1 MTASKALQ
9 QIISIITLG
18 SVSFALSYFLFKINQ
33 ILSHQH
39 QTQYQQ
45 LKIKYYYK
53 YIIKYDVLYT
63 IFKTCQGLLLMTFTL
78 FITIR
83 SIALINQLNIKDFS
97 EKTNQSFVQNLD
109 ITIVIFLG
117 ILTVIL
123 FKKTMIY
130 SIVTVH
136 VIYRWYIQVKFKTRS
151 DVQFYKKVYDLEYLY
166 VTYINHK
173 SNIKS
178 IKTIRSDMIDDL
190 NQIIDQLI
198 DENQSVKLN
207 NKTIQN
213 ITLISFRV
221 GNHSLLNTLEL
232 AFINLNHQFVNH
244 RSLNMDKF
252 TKLFKLDGFA
262 EHQKSKKLQYTPVQ
276 AVII

>member
-9 QIISIITLG
+9 QTISIITLG
-18 SVSFALSYFLFKINQ
+18 SVLFAISYFLFKINQ
-33 ILSHQH
+33 ILSYQH

-45 LKIKYYYK
+45 LKTKYYYK
-53 YIIKYDVLYT
+53 YIMKYDVLYT

-78 FITIR
+78 FIMIR
-83 SIALINQLNIKDFS
+83 SITLINKLNIKDFS
-97 EKTNQSFVQNLD
+97 EKTNQLFVQNLD
-109 ITIVIFLG
+109 IPIVIFLG

-123 FKKTMIY
+123 FKKTIIY

-151 DVQFYKKVYDLEYLY
+151 DVQFYKKVYDLKYP
-166 VTYINHK
+166 YITHVNYK
-173 SNIKS
+173 ENIKS
-178 IKTIRSDMIDDL
+178 IKTIRSDIIDDL

-207 NKTIQN
+207 NETIQDL
-213 ITLISFRV
+213 TLISFRV

-232 AFINLNHQFVNH
+232 AFISINCRSIDH

>member
-9 QIISIITLG
+9 ETVIIINLG
-18 SVSFALSYFLFKINQ
+18 SIFFALGYFLFKINQ

-39 QTQYQQ
+39 QTKYQQ
-45 LKIKYYYK
+45 LKTKYYYK
-53 YIIKYDVLYT
+53 YIIKSDVLYT
-63 IFKTCQGLLLMTFTL
+63 IFKTCQDLLLMIFTL
-78 FITIR
+78 FIMRR
-83 SIALINQLNIKDFS
+83 SITLINQLNITDFN
-97 EKTNQSFVQNLD
+97 EKTNQLFVQNLD
-109 ITIVIFLG
+109 MTMAIWLG
-117 ILTVIL
+117 ILTIIL
-123 FKKTMIY
+123 FKKTIIY
-130 SIVTVH
+130 AIVTVH

-151 DVQFYKKVYDLEYLY
+151 DVQFYKKVYDLKHHYMMHVNYKE
-166 VTYINHK
+166 
-173 SNIKS
+173 NIKS

-207 NKTIQN
+207 NETIQDL
-213 ITLISFRV
+213 TLISFRV

-232 AFINLNHQFVNH
+232 AFISVNCRSLDH
-244 RSLNMDKF
+244 RSLNIDRF

>member
-9 QIISIITLG
+9 ETVIMINLG
-18 SVSFALSYFLFKINQ
+18 SILFAIGYFLFKINR

-53 YIIKYDVLYT
+53 YIIKNDVLCT
-63 IFKTCQGLLLMTFTL
+63 LFKTFQDLLLTILTL
-78 FITIR
+78 FIMTR
-83 SIALINQLNIKDFS
+83 SIALINQLNITDFS
-97 EKTNQSFVQNLD
+97 EKTNQLFIQNLD
-109 ITIVIFLG
+109 MTIAICLD
-117 ILTVIL
+117 ILTIIL
-123 FKKTMIY
+123 FKRTIIY
-130 SIVTVH
+130 AIVTVR
-136 VIYRWYIQVKFKTRS
+136 VIYRWYIQIKFKKRS
-151 DVQFYKKVYDLEYLY
+151 DVQFYKKVYDLKHPYM
-166 VTYINHK
+166 TH
-173 SNIKS
+173 IKS

-198 DENQSVKLN
+198 NENQSVKLN
-207 NKTIQN
+207 NETIQDL
-213 ITLISFRV
+213 TLISFRV

-232 AFINLNHQFVNH
+232 AFISINCRSIDH